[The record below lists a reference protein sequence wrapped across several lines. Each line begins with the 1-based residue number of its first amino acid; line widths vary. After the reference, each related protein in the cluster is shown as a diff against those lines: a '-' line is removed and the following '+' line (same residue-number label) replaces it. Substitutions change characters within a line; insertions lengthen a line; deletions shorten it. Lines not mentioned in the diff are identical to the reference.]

1 MRKSAVILSV
11 LALIVS
17 NCGQATKKQ
26 TTSEIVV
33 EEVVVSQEEDNPIIE
48 VETSKSEELS
58 EMVNSSYTLSEEDN
72 YSFIT
77 KADWEGVECKHY
89 HETDGYNS
97 MQKCRFPNATM
108 QQVYN
113 IAKRIEPQLKTE
125 LPAKNLKYGNFDNDD
140 VIVTY
145 EYKKPKYLS
154 IELFYRGGV
163 TLVEII
169 EKEKETHLTITW
181 SPD

>member
-1 MRKSAVILSV
+1 MYFLLLLNGTQV
-11 LALIVS
+11 
-17 NCGQATKKQ
+17 
-26 TTSEIVV
+26 
-33 EEVVVSQEEDNPIIE
+33 
-48 VETSKSEELS
+48 
-58 EMVNSSYTLSEEDN
+58 
-72 YSFIT
+72 
-77 KADWEGVECKHY
+77 
-89 HETDGYNS
+89 
-97 MQKCRFPNATM
+97 TM

-125 LPAKNLKYGNFDNDD
+125 LPAKNLKYGNFDDDD

-169 EKEKETHLTITW
+169 EKEKEKETHLTIIW
-181 SPD
+181 SPDWY